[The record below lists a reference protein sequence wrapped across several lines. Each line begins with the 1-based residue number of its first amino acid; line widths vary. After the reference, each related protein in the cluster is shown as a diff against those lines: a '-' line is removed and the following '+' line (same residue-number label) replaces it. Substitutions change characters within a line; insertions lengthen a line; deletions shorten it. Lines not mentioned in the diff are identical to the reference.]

1 MPVRPEAFG
10 ACVLVLLLAAAAGCS
25 SAAIGE
31 ISYGNGTV
39 TVPVTSTGDPCDALV
54 QLTVYEVRDFHQ
66 QEMTTIQQPVTLEQG
81 ENCVQVPVALGPG
94 SYKIYIYVLKPGER
108 QTATIRDIII

>member
-1 MPVRPEAFG
+1 MPVRPVDVA

-39 TVPVTSTGDPCDALV
+39 TVPVTSSGGPCDALV

-81 ENCVQVPVALGPG
+81 ENCVRVPAILGPG
-94 SYKIYIYVLKPGER
+94 NYKIYVYVLKPGER
-108 QTATIRDIII
+108 QTATIRDITV